1 MTSDAADSADEPVDI
16 QRALAA
22 IGEPTRF
29 RIVELLAARAR
40 TVGEVTEAIGA
51 LQPQT
56 TKHLQALAAA
66 GVVRLHKLGRR
77 RVARLDRA
85 TLQQLADHFGRLA
98 ESDPDDA
105 VLDDYEAAIA
115 TEAAPSPGDSSRVLR
130 MHRTVRASA
139 ATVWAAW
146 TQPQW
151 AARWWAPRHFRV
163 ETFDLA
169 PRVGAPIRLVLRE
182 GDSTRYESAGQVAA
196 VDAGRRLVFTL
207 APVDQSGAPLF
218 SAEHTVDIHQNRTG
232 TTTVTLLIRVSNAS
246 PEAAPAVAGLEPGW
260 AQLLDALVA
269 LVQSEDRP

>member
-1 MTSDAADSADEPVDI
+1 MTPAADSAGEPVDI

-22 IGEPTRF
+22 VGEPTRY

-56 TKHLQALAAA
+56 TKHLQTLAAA

-85 TLQQLADHFGRLA
+85 TLQRVAEHFSRLA
-98 ESDPDDA
+98 ESDPDDD
-105 VLDDYEAAIA
+105 VLDRYEAAIA
-115 TEAAPSPGDSSRVLR
+115 TETARAPGERVLR
-130 MHRTVRASA
+130 LHRTVRASA

-146 TQPQW
+146 TQPQQ
-151 AARWWAPRHFRV
+151 AARWWAPRHFAV

-169 PRVGAPIRLVLRE
+169 PRAGAPIRLVLRE
-182 GDSTRYESAGQVAA
+182 GDHARYESVGRVIEAD
-196 VDAGRRLVFTL
+196 VDRRLVFSL
-207 APVDQSGAPLF
+207 APVDQAGTPLF

-232 TTTVTLLIRVSNAS
+232 TTTVTLLIRVSDVS

-260 AQLLDALVA
+260 TQLLDALVS
-269 LVQSEDRP
+269 LVQSEDHP